1 MKVTKKVQRF
11 QDTERRAGL
20 KALIRYFCCCSVAK
34 SSPSLCDHMVLYLLE
49 VYSGVFVSRDT
60 KSVCDLILQLFALSL
75 TEWAASMSWV
85 SGPPTTQSQDL
96 VSNISPHQWQLHQG
110 WTYSIQKYWQQG
122 LLMVPVTKVDEAVNS
137 PTLLFFQLVK
147 LGFSTLT
154 ILTSGGQII
163 LSWGV
168 EVLPAHALMGV

>member
-1 MKVTKKVQRF
+1 
-11 QDTERRAGL
+11 
-20 KALIRYFCCCSVAK
+20 
-34 SSPSLCDHMVLYLLE
+34 
-49 VYSGVFVSRDT
+49 
-60 KSVCDLILQLFALSL
+60 
-75 TEWAASMSWV
+75 
-85 SGPPTTQSQDL
+85 
-96 VSNISPHQWQLHQG
+96 
-110 WTYSIQKYWQQG
+110 
-122 LLMVPVTKVDEAVNS
+122 MVPVTKVDEAVNS